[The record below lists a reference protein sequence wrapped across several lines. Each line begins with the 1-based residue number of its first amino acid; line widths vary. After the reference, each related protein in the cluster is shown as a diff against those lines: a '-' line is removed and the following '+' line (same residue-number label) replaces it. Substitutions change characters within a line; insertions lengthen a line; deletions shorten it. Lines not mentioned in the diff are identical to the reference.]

1 MRRLTEIKKVPFS
14 GRVFVLGCGAVS
26 QCTVPLLVRHLEL
39 PPHRITVMD
48 MEPRAERISDA
59 VQAGVQ
65 FVRDQITPENFDSIL
80 SQHLGPGDLFVDL
93 SWNVDTVTMLD
104 WCHRRGVLF
113 INTSVEEWD
122 PYQTKDGPE
131 KTLYHRQMNIRRLVG
146 QWGGAD
152 AGPTA
157 VLDHGANPGL
167 VSHFTKCG
175 LLEIATKII
184 AEKPQDAR
192 VPQLERAIADC
203 DFALLSMLTGVKTI
217 HISELDTQITSSP
230 KRRNEFVNTWS
241 VEGLYEEAIAPAE
254 LGWGTHERR
263 IPYGA
268 QGHKDGPRHQ
278 IFLANRRGMDTWVRS
293 WVPGGQIHG
302 MVIRH
307 GEAFSIGEF
316 LSVTDPKKNKVIYR
330 PTVHYAYRPTDCA
343 IASLQE
349 LRMRELQLQPEIR
362 ILSSDDLIEGED
374 ILGVLLMGHDFGAWW
389 YGSTLDVTATREL
402 IGGQNP
408 TTLQVASSLLGAIAW
423 MIRNPN
429 CGVNLPDYLPH
440 DEILEVARPY
450 IEPIISV
457 QSDWKPVPQSFE
469 GEWHEIWQF
478 DKFLVSDTQI
488 PTDELEWRDIDGA
501 DPLTT
506 VRIEKRP
513 EFSPTGYTRHRHDGT
528 PFGGV
533 PRR

>member
-1 MRRLTEIKKVPFS
+1 MRRLTEIKRVPFS

-26 QCTVPLLVRHLEL
+26 QCTVPLLVRHLDM
-39 PPHRITVMD
+39 PAHRITVMD
-48 MEPRAERISDA
+48 MEARADRISDA
-59 VQAGVQ
+59 VQAGVR
-65 FVRDQITPENFDSIL
+65 FVRDQITPENFDAIL
-80 SQHLGPGDLFVDL
+80 NQHLSAGDLFVDL

-131 KTLYHRQMNIRRLVG
+131 KTLYHRQMNIRRLVANWDG
-146 QWGGAD
+146 EHS
-152 AGPTA
+152 GPTA

-167 VSHFTKCG
+167 VSHFTKRG
-175 LLEIATKII
+175 LIEIAEKII
-184 AEKPQDAR
+184 AEKPTDAR
-192 VPQLERAIADC
+192 ISRLERALADR
-203 DFALLSMLTGVKTI
+203 DFAQLAMLSGVKTI
-217 HISELDTQITSSP
+217 HISEQDTQITSSP
-230 KRRNEFVNTWS
+230 KRKNEFVNTWS

-263 IPYGA
+263 IPQGA

-307 GEAFSIGEF
+307 GEAFSIGEY
-316 LSVTDPKKNKVIYR
+316 LSVTDPKKNKVLYR
-330 PTVHYAYRPTDCA
+330 PTVHYAYCPTDCA

-349 LRMRELQLQPEIR
+349 LRMRDLQLQDRIR

-374 ILGVLLMGHDFGAWW
+374 VLGVLLMGHDFGSWW
-389 YGSTLDVTATREL
+389 YGSTLDVAATRQL

-423 MIRNPN
+423 MIRHPN

-440 DEILEVARPY
+440 EEVLDMAQPY
-450 IEPIISV
+450 IEPLVSV
-457 QSDWKPVPQSFE
+457 QSDWKPVPESFS
-469 GEWHEIWQF
+469 GEWNEIWQF
-478 DKFLVSDTQI
+478 DKFFVSDIQI
-488 PTDELEWRDIDGA
+488 PPEELEWRDIDDA

-506 VRIEKRP
+506 VRVEKSP
-513 EFSPTGYTRHRHDGT
+513 EFFPTGLARKKHESQSVANS
-528 PFGGV
+528 F
-533 PRR
+533 RR